1 MSEKLLTDIG
11 ETFLQ
16 IKEKVKL
23 TAEEAGRDENEITV
37 MAVTKTVSPQK
48 INEAVYSGCGL
59 LGENR
64 VQEFLGKYEE
74 YDKNAEI
81 HFIGHLQKN
90 KVKYI
95 VDKVSMIESVDSV
108 KLAEE
113 IDRRCKEI
121 GKSMDI
127 LLEINIA
134 DESNKSGFSYDEI
147 EASIDEIERF
157 SNLRLRG
164 FMTIGRF
171 GAKIE
176 ETEQY
181 FQKMHTL
188 LVDIRAKKR
197 DNKYVNILSMGMSS
211 DYELAVKNGATIVR
225 IGRGLFGDR
234 K

>member
-23 TAEEAGRDENEITV
+23 AAEEAGRDENEITV

-95 VDKVSMIESVDSV
+95 VDKVSMIESVDSL
-108 KLAEE
+108 KLA
-113 IDRRCKEI
+113 KEI
-121 GKSMDI
+121 SK
-127 LLEINIA
+127 EFKKA
-134 DESNKSGFSYDEI
+134 DATANV
-147 EASIDEIERF
+147 
-157 SNLRLRG
+157 
-164 FMTIGRF
+164 
-171 GAKIE
+171 
-176 ETEQY
+176 
-181 FQKMHTL
+181 
-188 LVDIRAKKR
+188 LVE
-197 DNKYVNILSMGMSS
+197 VNIGKEESFKGSNSNCNEKFRYNL
-211 DYELAVKNGATIVR
+211 
-225 IGRGLFGDR
+225 
-234 K
+234 